1 MLDHTG
7 GQHNARQ
14 QANLPAQREPGHRIQ
29 SLVREYLLG
38 PLELQHQPSPAS
50 GAGKQEHEQCSAG
63 GGGVEEDG
71 REPAQAE
78 AHFPKTATGRTQRH
92 RGEADEEQGIDC
104 PKGAPFK
111 DQCLGASRPVCDV
124 RHWQQATYLTGNQRW
139 HNGPPGS
146 VLGTSLGQVIGIGE
160 ICRNSILIRYFI
172 VGYSYYQRASSS
184 FSHTTLTTCF
194 AKPFNKLTGHVE
206 LVVGES
212 F

>member
-1 MLDHTG
+1 MLDNTG

-63 GGGVEEDG
+63 GGGVEED
-71 REPAQAE
+71 RCEPAQAE

-104 PKGAPFK
+104 PKGAPFE
-111 DQCLGASRPVCDV
+111 DQCLGTSRPVCDV
-124 RHWQQATYLTGNQRW
+124 RHWQQATYLAGNQRW

-146 VLGTSLGQVIGIGE
+146 VLGTSLG
-160 ICRNSILIRYFI
+160 
-172 VGYSYYQRASSS
+172 
-184 FSHTTLTTCF
+184 
-194 AKPFNKLTGHVE
+194 
-206 LVVGES
+206 
-212 F
+212 